1 MNTTTEIP
9 GQLIWKSVWLLTSG
23 RRRSTG
29 QRDDS
34 GPWRDRAGQ
43 CEISSRYSE
52 WGAISNFS
60 IVYSWNCPFTTFG
73 QQLSVAETTETEALV
88 KSGLLYYTHT
98 HTHTHTCARVHTLL
112 GFLLSPCLCRRYSIY
127 LGCFLPAPSLKAL
140 ILLQV

>member
-9 GQLIWKSVWLLTSG
+9 GQLIWKSVWLLTNG

-73 QQLSVAETTETEALV
+73 QQLSVAETTETEALA

-98 HTHTHTCARVHTLL
+98 HTRARASRLSSVSLPVQALPHLP
-112 GFLLSPCLCRRYSIY
+112 GLLSPQHL
-127 LGCFLPAPSLKAL
+127 LLKP
-140 ILLQV
+140 